1 MRERE
6 RGRGSGELGRAVA
19 VQRAEGPGRGQMQEA
34 KQPGDHTHFGDL
46 YSQWLQNTQGVLSI
60 HRLFDVQ

>member
-6 RGRGSGELGRAVA
+6 RGGGRGSLGEQLLC
-19 VQRAEGPGRGQMQEA
+19 RAEGPGRGQVQEA

-60 HRLFDVQ
+60 HRLFDEQ